1 MRAISPRTRMITRF
15 FVFAYTF
22 PKQSIFNEWLAKD
35 TSRKVKAALHSKFAN
50 GERIFAYAPLGYK
63 RDPERKN
70 ALVIDEETKWIV
82 EKIFDMAFH
91 GAGASSITH
100 KLIKEQ
106 VPTPGWLNYTR
117 YGTFANNYADAP
129 EEKRY
134 AWTIN
139 QVKTMLKD
147 ETYIGNTIHNRQT
160 NISYKNK
167 KRVRKPKEEWM
178 RVENTH
184 EAIVSKEVFEQ
195 VQEQIANRRRK
206 TKSGESQ
213 IFAGLVKCA
222 DCGWSMGFGTNR
234 ANKLPYSYYHCS
246 NYSQSLGHC

>member
-1 MRAISPRTRMITRF
+1 M
-15 FVFAYTF
+15 
-22 PKQSIFNEWLAKD
+22 
-35 TSRKVKAALHSKFAN
+35 HSKFAN
-50 GERIFAYAPLGYK
+50 GERIFACAPLGYK
-63 RDPERKN
+63 RDPEKKN

-106 VPTPGWLNYTR
+106 VPTPSWLNYSR
-117 YGTFANNYADAP
+117 YGMFANIYADAP

-134 AWTIN
+134 AWTIK
-139 QVKTMLKD
+139 QVKSILKD

-167 KRVRKPKEEWM
+167 KRVRKPQDEWTRM
-178 RVENTH
+178 EDTH
-184 EAIVSKEVFEQ
+184 EAIISKDVFFQ
-195 VQEQIANRRRK
+195 VQEQIVSRRRSRRDG
-206 TKSGESQ
+206 TTQ

-222 DCGWSMGFGTNR
+222 DCGWSMSFVNNSQ
-234 ANKLPYSYYHCS
+234 NKTPTQCFHCS
-246 NYSQSLGHC
+246 RHSCRVIGGLNVHSVRGRLAHLLGLRQFAAGL